1 MYRREKGH
9 CKGNALQYRND
20 VVAQGTCERG
30 YGKGKIKQTQNNTVT
45 TRVQA
50 RLMVKEGP

>member
-1 MYRREKGH
+1 MEDKT
-9 CKGNALQYRND
+9 D
-20 VVAQGTCERG
+20 ERG